1 MASIK
6 RRRANTMLSI
16 TISMRTERKNKNG
29 NRLTQRQKQNT
40 AKPKSSTN
48 KVPEPL
54 LPPAKQPLPRSLRIL

>member
-29 NRLTQRQKQNT
+29 NRLTRRQKRNT